1 MLPKEFK
8 PKASYQLIRLGKNND
23 GGYLVESKSIE
34 QTAALISMGIGKNWR
49 FEEDFIAHQ
58 DIVVNAYDHSV
69 RGFFWPKFF
78 IKRFLS
84 ILIGRF
90 KAPYNAVKIY
100 KKFMRFFRDKAVLF
114 YEKIGAEEEG
124 YTNVKKTLERIK
136 EKPIFFKIDIE
147 GYEYQILDEIIL
159 NSELLSGMVIEF
171 HNIYDHIDEIR
182 TFINNFELTLVHV
195 HPNNNRIDDQGNPR
209 AIEMSF
215 ARNPEKLRES
225 SVLPHPLDQ
234 LNVPRKKAVSL
245 RFINS

>member
-1 MLPKEFK
+1 MLPSNFK
-8 PKASYQLIRLGKNND
+8 PQGEYNLLRIGGDND

-49 FEEDFIAHQ
+49 FEEDFITHK

-84 ILIGRF
+84 VLIGRL
-90 KAPYNAVKIY
+90 KVPYNAVETY

-114 YEKIGAEEEG
+114 YEKIGTEEEG
-124 YTNVKKTLERIK
+124 YTNLKKTLERINK
-136 EKPIFFKIDIE
+136 KPIFLKIDIE
-147 GYEYQILDEIIL
+147 GYEYRILDEIKL
-159 NSELLSGMVIEF
+159 NSDLLSGMVIEF
-171 HNIYDHIDEIR
+171 HKISDHIDEIR
-182 TFINNFELTLVHV
+182 NFINNFELKLIHV
-195 HPNNNRIDDQGNPR
+195 HPNNNRVDDQGNPR

-215 ARNPEKLRES
+215 ARDPEKLSEK

-234 LNVPRKKAVSL
+234 LNVPRKEAVSL
-245 RFINS
+245 RFFNS

>member
-49 FEEDFIAHQ
+49 FEEDFIAHK

-90 KAPYNAVKIY
+90 RAPYNAVKIY
-100 KKFMRFFRDKAVLF
+100 KKFMLFFRDKAVLF

-171 HNIYDHIDEIR
+171 HKISDHIDEIR
-182 TFINNFELTLVHV
+182 SFINNFELTLVHI
-195 HPNNNRIDDQGNPR
+195 HPNNNRVDDHGNPR

-215 ARNPEKLRES
+215 ARDPKKLSDR

-234 LNVPRKKAVSL
+234 LNVPRKETVELNFMDS
-245 RFINS
+245 

>member
-8 PKASYQLIRLGKNND
+8 PKASYDLIRLGKNND

-34 QTAALISMGIGKNWR
+34 KTTALISMGIGKNWR

-58 DIVVNAYDHSV
+58 DIVVNAYDYSV

-84 ILIGRF
+84 VLIGRLN
-90 KAPYNAVKIY
+90 APYHAVKIY
-100 KKFMRFFRDKAVLF
+100 TKFMYFFRNKAVLF

-124 YTNVKKTLERIK
+124 HTNLKKTLERIK
-136 EKPIFFKIDIE
+136 EKPVFLKIDIE

-159 NSELLSGMVIEF
+159 NSELLCGIVIEF
-171 HNIYDHIDEIR
+171 HKISDHIDEIR
-182 TFINNFELTLVHV
+182 NFINNFELELVHV
-195 HPNNNRIDDQGNPR
+195 HPNNNRVDDHDNPK

-215 ARNPEKLRES
+215 ARDPEKLSDR

-234 LNVPRKKAVSL
+234 LNVPRKKTVEL
-245 RFINS
+245 KFIDS